1 MDRAMI
7 ISGKNRGKSGDL
19 IGMFFGAGI
28 CVVKA
33 DDGNEYVAKLDEIR
47 KVYPVERHNVIG
59 LPKEMVKEIEKN
71 CGISICANKGE
82 VWFYELT
89 EYREYEPSECE
100 ELFIEALE
108 TEYGIILPDNYI
120 LFAADGNQ
128 KFDFYIGIMF

>member
-1 MDRAMI
+1 MERAMI
-7 ISGKNRGKSGDL
+7 ISGENEGKTGDV

-28 CVVKA
+28 CVIKA
-33 DDGNEYVAKLDEIR
+33 DDGKEYAAKLDEIR
-47 KVYPVERHNVIG
+47 KVYPVEKHSVIG
-59 LPKEMVKEIEKN
+59 LPKEMIEEIEKKY
-71 CGISICANKGE
+71 GISISANKGE

-100 ELFIEALE
+100 ELFVE
-108 TEYGIILPDNYI
+108 TLKREYGIVLPDNYI